1 MVLSR
6 TLLVHGEVVVM
17 MGANLWHNLT
27 LLVNYSA
34 HSGSEPF
41 DFRVG

>member
-17 MGANLWHNLT
+17 MGASLLT
-27 LLVNYSA
+27 LLVNYIQLILVLSP
-34 HSGSEPF
+34 STSEWAN
-41 DFRVG
+41 